1 MSSRNLI
8 RFLLLNV
15 IYVGY
20 IALYPSVFRIVG
32 YMYTFDVEFSWIR
45 LIFGL
50 MPILLY
56 FCLSISLS
64 IHYILFL
71 DIIFISNILPALVVF
86 TYVNF
91 GVLQAVCLMVPM
103 IMACLLG
110 YIARERVPKANIS
123 FKYPITGAFVIIFMI
138 LFIFFGYV
146 FGVVNLNLR
155 LFEVLQNVYGV
166 REKSIPLFLSYLLGW
181 VPIIILPALLLR
193 KTINSKTRLMFLVIF
208 IMLFEVILFTSFA
221 IKIHFLYFLYM
232 LLVLIIYNYNR
243 NLIFI
248 VPYIIPCIVLLCT
261 FIFQYL
267 SPFTDRFFYL
277 IGVNTFYYLDYF
289 SSNELRFFEGGFLG
303 FGIEV
308 YGIPP
313 GYIIDNEYY
322 QGLGVNQSAGAI
334 PTIYSDLGLL
344 GLFVLGVILHQIYF
358 LLSRLKKLDDGYFAA
373 LIILCGLMT
382 ANHQINMIFI
392 SNGVLIVLFFAVLAP
407 KANT

>member
-1 MSSRNLI
+1 MTSRNLI

-32 YMYTFDVEFSWIR
+32 YMYTFDIEFSWIR
-45 LIFGL
+45 FIFGL
-50 MPILLY
+50 VPILLY
-56 FCLSISLS
+56 FSLSKSLS
-64 IHYILFL
+64 IHYTIFL
-71 DIIFISNILPALVVF
+71 DIIFISNILPALVVLS
-86 TYVNF
+86 YVDF
-91 GVLQAVCLMVPM
+91 GVLQAVYLIVPM

-110 YIARERVPKANIS
+110 HIVRERVPKANIS
-123 FKYPITGAFVIIFMI
+123 FKYPITGTFVIVFMI
-138 LFIFFGYV
+138 LFIFSAYV
-146 FGVVNLNLR
+146 FGVINLNLR
-155 LFEVLQNVYGV
+155 LFEILQNVYSI

-193 KTINSKTRLMFLVIF
+193 KIINSKIRLMILVIF
-208 IMLFEVILFTSFA
+208 IALFEVILFTSFA
-221 IKIHFLYFLYM
+221 IKIHFLYFLYII
-232 LLVLIIYNYNR
+232 LVLIIYTYNK
-243 NLIFI
+243 NATYIL
-248 VPYIIPCIVLLCT
+248 PYLIPCIVLICT
-261 FIFQYL
+261 FVFQYL

-289 SSNELRFFEGGFLG
+289 SSNKLRFFEGGFLG

-308 YGIPP
+308 YGLPP

-358 LLSRLKKLDDGYFAA
+358 LLSRLKKLDEGYFTA
-373 LIILCGLMT
+373 LIILFGLMM
-382 ANHQINMIFI
+382 ANHQINMVFI